1 MAKLTLNLTMSKPYK
16 CIFFDLDHTL
26 WDYETNSCDT
36 LGEIYTTYRL
46 LDRGVDNVHRF
57 QEQFRVVNTSLW
69 DLYDR
74 GVIDSEVI
82 RKERFKQ
89 ILEQF
94 GIADQKLIED
104 ISVDYLYSCPKKANL
119 VPRALETLEY
129 LSGFYAMT
137 VVTNGFE
144 EIQNVKLSAGNIHRF
159 FSHVV
164 TSQKAGHKKPSAGIF
179 EYAMQ
184 ANGVKPEEVVMIGDN
199 LLTDIAGA
207 LNASIDAVFFN
218 PARISHAVAVK
229 HEINCLSELQKI
241 L

>member
-1 MAKLTLNLTMSKPYK
+1 MSRPYK

-36 LGEIYTTYRL
+36 LGEIYSSYRL
-46 LDRGVDNVHRF
+46 FDRGVEDIQRF
-57 QEQFRVVNTSLW
+57 HQQFRAVNTSLW
-69 DLYDR
+69 NLYDR
-74 GVIDSEVI
+74 GVINSDVI

-89 ILEQF
+89 ILAHFSIVDE
-94 GIADQKLIED
+94 KLCED
-104 ISVDYLYSCPKKANL
+104 ISLEYLYSCPKKPNL

-129 LSGFYAMT
+129 LSAHYAMT

-144 EIQNVKLSAGNIHRF
+144 EIQNVKLSAGNIHQF
-159 FSHVV
+159 FDHVV
-164 TSQKAGHKKPSAGIF
+164 TSQKAGYKKPSREIF

-184 ANGVKPEEVVMIGDN
+184 ANEVKSNEVVMIGDN

-207 LNASIDAVFFN
+207 LNASIDAVFYN
-218 PARISHAVAVK
+218 PARIIHTAEVK